1 MGKPCGYRIM
11 RIVIIAP
18 GSQGDVQPFL
28 ALGKG
33 LIKAGNAVRLVTN
46 QNHKDQV
53 QSNGL
58 EFWSIEINTE
68 DIIRSEKMREA
79 LESGKLLTSMA
90 RMGKELKLHAK
101 LLAQRGLD
109 ACQGMDLV
117 MAGIS
122 GLFIGYSLAEKLD
135 IPFLQALNIPFTPTK
150 AFPGALLPRY
160 PSWLGSY
167 RVSHRLT
174 QQIVWQAYRP
184 TDKVSREHVLELPKS
199 PFFGPFKSESLRNGP
214 IIYGISPS
222 ILTRPVDWANNIY
235 IAGFW
240 LLDPPDEWSPP
251 SDLMEFLQAGPTPLY
266 IGFGSM
272 SNKEPD
278 KVTDLVLQALKKT
291 NQRAIVFSGWGG
303 LSKANLPDSVL
314 MVSSVPHS
322 WLFPR
327 VQAVI
332 HHGGAGTTAA
342 GLNAG
347 VPSIIVPFHGDQ
359 PYWGRLIARL
369 GVGPNPIP
377 RKKLSSTRLAKAIQ
391 EVQSNRE
398 MNERAANL
406 GSKIRAENGI
416 GRAIEIIS
424 EIKD

>member
-1 MGKPCGYRIM
+1 MQIA
-11 RIVIIAP
+11 IIAP
-18 GSQGDVQPFL
+18 GSQGDVQPFI

-33 LIKAGNAVRLVTN
+33 LIKNGNAVRLVTN
-46 QNHKDQV
+46 QNHKEQV
-53 QSNGL
+53 QSHGL

-90 RMGKELKLHAK
+90 RMGKELKQHAK

-122 GLFIGYSLAEKLD
+122 GLFTGYSLAEKLD
-135 IPFLQALNIPFTPTK
+135 IPFIQAHNIPFTPTK

-184 TDKVSREHVLELPKS
+184 TDKVIREHVLKLPKS

-222 ILTRPVDWANNIY
+222 IITRPIDWADNIH
-235 IAGFW
+235 ITGFW
-240 LLDPPDEWSPP
+240 LLDPPNEWSPP
-251 SDLMEFLQAGPTPLY
+251 SDLIDFLQAGPTPLY

-272 SNKEPD
+272 SNKEPG
-278 KVTDLVLQALKKT
+278 KVTNLVFQALKKT
-291 NQRAIVFSGWGG
+291 NQRAIVF
-303 LSKANLPDSVL
+303 
-314 MVSSVPHS
+314 
-322 WLFPR
+322 
-327 VQAVI
+327 
-332 HHGGAGTTAA
+332 
-342 GLNAG
+342 
-347 VPSIIVPFHGDQ
+347 
-359 PYWGRLIARL
+359 
-369 GVGPNPIP
+369 
-377 RKKLSSTRLAKAIQ
+377 
-391 EVQSNRE
+391 
-398 MNERAANL
+398 
-406 GSKIRAENGI
+406 
-416 GRAIEIIS
+416 
-424 EIKD
+424 

>member
-1 MGKPCGYRIM
+1 M

-46 QNHKDQV
+46 QNYKKLIESH
-53 QSNGL
+53 GL
-58 EFWSIEINTE
+58 EFWPIEVNTE
-68 DIIRSEKMREA
+68 DIIRSDKMREA
-79 LESGKLLTSMA
+79 LESGKILTSMV
-90 RMGKELKLHAK
+90 RMGKELKQHAE
-101 LLAQRGLD
+101 LLAQRGLA
-109 ACQGMDLV
+109 ACQGMDMV
-117 MAGIS
+117 IAGIS
-122 GLFIGYSLAEKLD
+122 GLFIGYSLAEKLG
-135 IPFLQALNIPFTPTK
+135 IPFLQAHNIPFTSTK
-150 AFPGALLPRY
+150 AFPGVLLPRY

-167 RVSHRLT
+167 RISHRLT
-174 QQIVWQAYRP
+174 RQIVWQAYRP
-184 TDKVSREHVLELPKS
+184 TDKVVRKEVLELSKS
-199 PFFGPFKSESLRNGP
+199 PFFGPFKAESLRNGP

-222 ILTRPVDWANNIY
+222 IITRPADWADNIH
-235 IAGFW
+235 ITGFW
-240 LLDPPDEWSPP
+240 LLDPPDEWTPP
-251 SDLMEFLQAGPTPLY
+251 SELTEFLQDGPAPLY

-272 SNKEPD
+272 SSRDPEKTTN
-278 KVTDLVLQALKKT
+278 LVLQALKKT

-303 LSKANLPDSVL
+303 LSKTNLPDSVL
-314 MVSSVPHS
+314 MVDSVPHS

-359 PYWGRLIARL
+359 PFWGRLIAKL
-369 GVGPNPIP
+369 GVGPIPIP
-377 RKKLSSTRLAKAIQ
+377 RKKLSAGRLAKAIQ
-391 EVQSNRE
+391 EVEADRE
-398 MNERAANL
+398 MSERATNL

-416 GRAIEIIS
+416 ARAIIIVN
-424 EIKD
+424 EFKK

>member
-1 MGKPCGYRIM
+1 M
-11 RIVIIAP
+11 RIAIIAP
-18 GSQGDVQPFL
+18 GSQGDVQPFI

-33 LIKAGNAVRLVTN
+33 LIKAGNVVRLVTN
-46 QNHKDQV
+46 QNHREQV
-53 QSNGL
+53 ESHRI
-58 EFWSIEINTE
+58 EFWPIEVNTE
-68 DIIRSEKMREA
+68 DIIRSEKMRDA

-90 RMGKELKLHAK
+90 RMGKELKQHAE
-101 LLAQRGLD
+101 LLAQRCLV
-109 ACQGMDLV
+109 ACQGMDMV

-122 GLFIGYSLAEKLD
+122 GLFIGHSIAEKLD
-135 IPFLQALNIPFTPTK
+135 IQFVQTHNIPFTTTK

-167 RVSHRLT
+167 RLSHRLT
-174 QQIVWQAYRP
+174 QQIVWQANRP
-184 TDKVSREHVLELPKS
+184 TDKVIREQVLELPKS
-199 PFFGPFKSESLRNGP
+199 PFFGPFKSETLKNGP

-222 ILTRPVDWANNIY
+222 VITRPDDWADNIH

-240 LLDPPDEWSPP
+240 LLDPPDKWTP
-251 SDLMEFLQAGPTPLY
+251 STELTNFLQNGPAPLY

-272 SNKEPD
+272 SSRKPEKTSN
-278 KVTDLVLQALKKT
+278 LVLQTLRET

-303 LSKANLPDSVL
+303 LSKVNLPDSVL
-314 MVSSVPHS
+314 MVNSVPHS

-347 VPSIIVPFHGDQ
+347 VPSIIIPFHGDQ
-359 PYWGRLIARL
+359 PYWGRLIASL

-391 EVQSNRE
+391 EVQSNQE
-398 MNERAANL
+398 MKERAANL

-416 GRAIEIIS
+416 GRAIEIIN
-424 EIKD
+424 EIKN